1 MPFQAMAIF
10 LVSWLVPTKASEPR
24 SDELPR
30 WERHPL
36 EQRALRDQAA
46 RETVLLSQITRAW

>member
-10 LVSWLVPTKASEPR
+10 LVSWLVPTKASENTL
-24 SDELPR
+24 DELPR

-36 EQRALRDQAA
+36 EQKYLRDQAA
-46 RETVLLSQITRAW
+46 RETALLSQITRAW